1 MASAQAATSGSSRSI
16 AISADVSMIIAA
28 IRAVIKQVTVIHG
41 TERLF
46 QVRRAIFA
54 DRQQAICETN
64 RPLTTYAVEALAKG
78 LSDGDGHALC
88 SEPRQFLSQ
97 SVCLLA
103 LDVQARRAYQSN

>member
-1 MASAQAATSGSSRSI
+1 MASAQAATSGSSRRI

-28 IRAVIKQVTVIHG
+28 IRAGHKAGHRDPRYG
-41 TERLF
+41 TAF

-78 LSDGDGHALC
+78 LSDSDGHALC